1 MKLAQHGQAI
11 HPRHLQIKERQIDPV
26 PCGQVER
33 FFPAAGGQ
41 CLVAGLFERSLEHPA
56 HVGFVVDD

>member
-1 MKLAQHGQAI
+1 MELAQHGQAI

-26 PCGQVER
+26 PCGQIER
-33 FFPAAGGQ
+33 FFPSTGSQG
-41 CLVAGLFERSLEHPA
+41 LVAGLFERTLEHPA